1 MHILPTDQEDPE
13 NAVVL
18 RRAFVDTGSD
28 ISLVPEATLDQ
39 LGIGFIRTRHSART
53 LSVGDAELI
62 GCLPIL
68 WRRAEEPR
76 RDYTTKFY
84 VIPRSNPVDF
94 EFLLGKDWL
103 RESQAY
109 SRAVV
114 NSKAVVNLITW
125 SK

>member
-13 NAVVL
+13 NAVDL
-18 RRAFVDTGSD
+18 RRALVDTGSD
-28 ISLVPEATLDQ
+28 ISLVPEATLDE
-39 LGIGFIRTRHSART
+39 LGIRFVRTKHNART
-53 LSVGDAELI
+53 LSVGVELI

-76 RDYTTKFY
+76 KNYNTIFY

-103 RESQAY
+103 RDSQAL

-114 NSKAVVNLITW
+114 NPKDVVNLLIW
-125 SK
+125 SR